1 MGWGGGGGLSG
12 FRVASEGFDLGV
24 QGLRHISATVS
35 TWAQKGPLMYVCVC
49 IYIYIYVCVC
59 VNMKAT
65 DPLSITAQL
74 LLARGFAT
82 CWEVNG
88 ESIPR
93 R

>member
-1 MGWGGGGGLSG
+1 M
-12 FRVASEGFDLGV
+12 ASEGFDLGV

-35 TWAQKGPLMYVCVC
+35 TWAQKGPLMYVCVY
-49 IYIYIYVCVC
+49 IYIYIYIYMCVCVC